1 MNKKILDILG
11 PFRKRAGPVGVLPH
25 QLASL
30 DFIYTQLTKE
40 KKNVLMFHEMGSGK
54 TIVSLLLS
62 FILTQDE
69 KKVYIV
75 LPNNNILD
83 LWRSM
88 MNLARS
94 LLPFSSAYNTFNIF
108 FKTKK
113 ELFILLD
120 DNVKHPEKLKQMY
133 YNSVFL
139 FDEAHNILGNSG
151 AEKLIWFQ
159 NLFSENPENKP
170 NFVFVTGS
178 PITNTLLTVSDLYS
192 LLTSKKVLENEF
204 VIQEGNKIYNHILKD
219 EAINILKKD
228 LAGQITFYKH
238 KDANIPKLEY
248 TGTPIIE
255 IPVSICKMSK
265 IQTQNYNDIRSQINN
280 EMFLKYLLDSSFTAM
295 GDIENIKDFEKN
307 SKTRET
313 IRLTDTLS
321 LSNGRFHGEEL
332 YTLENSCKIKRFVE
346 EKIKNIN
353 NRCKTFIYFSNAR
366 IGGQF
371 LIDVM
376 KAQGVQMYGE
386 PPLENF
392 VCYYCGRKRKCETCK
407 PLKYI
412 SITSINATYLN
423 KGMNNSLLA
432 TNNIS
437 GNINR
442 LINVYN
448 MPENENGEEVCFL
461 FGSKIISES
470 YTLLETRD
478 IWFLT
483 VPDSLSEMSQI
494 MARCLRSFSY
504 KDPSIPVKVNLL
516 ISVQNSFNPKQLL
529 EIKKDTSEE
538 YINNLVE
545 KQQVYSF
552 DLKKILYLEIKSS
565 QTERIHNIFKS
576 LSVNYS
582 NPPNPVIMDLFMLE
596 VLRLISYNNI
606 KFSISDIK
614 NALKSLD
621 ITQEEISAHIN
632 RFKEDGVILFN
643 KFFRQVLIVQN
654 GDDLNEY
661 YLVPAKVSLRP
672 FVYKLGI

>member
-1 MNKKILDILG
+1 MHILES
-11 PFRKRAGPVGVLPH
+11 FRKKAGPVGILPH

-30 DFIYTQLTKE
+30 DFIYTQLTDE
-40 KKNVLMFHEMGSGK
+40 KKNILMFHEMGSGK
-54 TIVSLLLS
+54 TIISLLLS
-62 FILTQDE
+62 FILTQDG

-83 LWRSM
+83 LWRSKL
-88 MNLARS
+88 NLVRG
-94 LLPFSSAYNTFNIF
+94 LLPFSSTYNTFNIF
-108 FKTKK
+108 FETKK
-113 ELFILLD
+113 ELFTLIE
-120 DNVKHPEKLKQMY
+120 DNLNHPEKIKQTY

-159 NLFSENPENKP
+159 ELYADTPENRP

-192 LLTSKKVLENEF
+192 ILTNKKVLENEF

-219 EAINILKKD
+219 EAIDVLKKG

-238 KDANIPKLEY
+238 KDINIPELQY
-248 TGTPIIE
+248 VGDPIIE
-255 IPVSICKMSK
+255 IPVIICKMSK
-265 IQTQNYNDIRSQINN
+265 LQTQNYDDIRSQINN

-295 GDIENIKDFEKN
+295 GNIDNIKDFEKN
-307 SKTRET
+307 SRTRDT

-321 LSNGRFHGEEL
+321 FSNGRFHGEEL
-332 YTLENSCKIKRFVE
+332 YTLDNSCKLKRFVE

-353 NRCKTFIYFSNAR
+353 NRSKTFIYFSNAR

-371 LIDVM
+371 INDVM

-386 PPLENF
+386 QPLENF
-392 VCYYCGRKRKCETCK
+392 VCFYCGKKRKCETCK

-423 KGMNNSLLA
+423 KNNNNSLLA
-432 TNNIS
+432 SNHST

-442 LINVYN
+442 LINIYN

-504 KDPSIPVKVNLL
+504 KDTSIPVKVNML

-529 EIKKDTSEE
+529 EIKKNNSDE

-545 KQQVYSF
+545 KQSIYSF

-565 QTERIHNIFKS
+565 QTERIHDIFKG
-576 LSVNYS
+576 LSINYDKK
-582 NPPNPVIMDLFMLE
+582 PNPVIMNLFMLE
-596 VLRLISYNNI
+596 VLRLLSYNNV
-606 KFSISDIK
+606 KFSINDIK

-621 ITQEEISAHIN
+621 ITKEEISEHID

-643 KFFRQVLIVQN
+643 KFFKQVIMIQDN
-654 GDDLNEY
+654 DDPDIY
-661 YLVPAKVSLRP
+661 YLAPVKVSMRP
-672 FVYKLGI
+672 FVYSLDI